1 MSLLKV
7 FCRLSLANHS
17 ILLSETS
24 FLKLNQSRAWFSFA
38 AEVVTST
45 SGKNLT
51 RRHTFCTMPEKKE
64 FKRLPTNVKPE
75 NYKLRLQPDL
85 EKFTFKGQEI
95 IDVKVGRKI
104 ADSPGLILI
113 NRQTLF
119 KYIFWYSYC
128 KFVFFKTFLYQ
139 HKYFFLFAIHT
150 CCMLIDTQ

>member
-104 ADSPGLILI
+104 ANSPGLILI

-119 KYIFWYSYC
+119 KFI
-128 KFVFFKTFLYQ
+128 VNLFFFLKTFLYQ
-139 HKYFFLFAIHT
+139 HKFFFFLPFTHAV
-150 CCMLIDTQ
+150 C